1 MGHLQQQ
8 KRSPTHLQ
16 HHPRPPSLPPPRIR
30 LSSQRH
36 SFPPTASS
44 PPPTSPTMPP
54 TARANTPSTCP
65 PAARPACRPARSE
78 PAPPGRRPCHAR
90 CQQQPQRWWRPSGER
105 PTQKDEAA
113 EEASR

>member
-1 MGHLQQQ
+1 MGHLQPQ

-54 TARANTPSTCP
+54 TAPPSPRQHAFHLP
-65 PAARPACRPARSE
+65 PRCPARLPPS
-78 PAPPGRRPCHAR
+78 PPRASAPRPPPLPR
-90 CQQQPQRWWRPSGER
+90 Q
-105 PTQKDEAA
+105 
-113 EEASR
+113 